1 MWEPVSLPFK
11 SSSLP
16 LPTLPTTD
24 EIRSCSDILW
34 ERCYD
39 KIVAVNDKV
48 VIKFG
53 GSVSV
58 WEGQALIYLEK
69 HVPQVSAPRLYAMY
83 QESNQ
88 VFLVMQRIPGVRL
101 DSIWPSLTPSE
112 KDDIVAKLR
121 QMFDT
126 MRQAECPWPNF
137 FGGLDGGGVYHYLF
151 YSQTKGDQKHLGP
164 FHGGAAFAA
173 GLAGN
178 FRALTERNG
187 RPDYK
192 VRLYETHLASVLQ
205 DRRPTLTHGDVHQKN
220 IMVVENL
227 NDQGGRSFD
236 VVLVDWERAG
246 WYPDFWEFFCAASLF
261 DMCYWEEEW
270 CWQVQQFL
278 QVPLAELAIMRMI
291 DKDLGWGR

>member
-1 MWEPVSLPFK
+1 MQQQHPSSVNSQSTPVLVKMWEPVSLPFK
-11 SSSLP
+11 NSSLP

-48 VIKFG
+48 VVKFG
-53 GSVSV
+53 GSVNA
-58 WEGQALIYLEK
+58 WEGQALMYLEK
-69 HVPQVSAPRLYAMY
+69 HVPPSFGSAT
-83 QESNQ
+83 
-88 VFLVMQRIPGVRL
+88 RIPGARL
-101 DSIWPSLTPSE
+101 HSIWPSLTPSE

-173 GLAGN
+173 GLAGI
-178 FRALTERNG
+178 FE
-187 RPDYK
+187 P
-192 VRLYETHLASVLQ
+192 
-205 DRRPTLTHGDVHQKN
+205 
-220 IMVVENL
+220 
-227 NDQGGRSFD
+227 
-236 VVLVDWERAG
+236 
-246 WYPDFWEFFCAASLF
+246 
-261 DMCYWEEEW
+261 
-270 CWQVQQFL
+270 
-278 QVPLAELAIMRMI
+278 
-291 DKDLGWGR
+291 

>member
-1 MWEPVSLPFK
+1 MPRHSPEGLTIYRVRAPITAAAVIVYEGKPAIGTRAGLTITILIDVSETMHWSRGWGKGDAKHTITQEKQRTGRVKARFLHYSSLRFHDYIILGYWGKRARSPPAPLDSQSTPVLVKMWEPVSLPFK

-112 KDDIVAKLR
+112 KDELLPNSARCSILCGKPSVPGPTFSEGWMAVVYITTYSTAKRRVIRSIWDLFMVELPLLR
-121 QMFDT
+121 
-126 MRQAECPWPNF
+126 
-137 FGGLDGGGVYHYLF
+137 
-151 YSQTKGDQKHLGP
+151 
-164 FHGGAAFAA
+164 
-173 GLAGN
+173 
-178 FRALTERNG
+178 
-187 RPDYK
+187 
-192 VRLYETHLASVLQ
+192 
-205 DRRPTLTHGDVHQKN
+205 
-220 IMVVENL
+220 
-227 NDQGGRSFD
+227 
-236 VVLVDWERAG
+236 
-246 WYPDFWEFFCAASLF
+246 ASLGIF
-261 DMCYWEEEW
+261 E
-270 CWQVQQFL
+270 
-278 QVPLAELAIMRMI
+278 P
-291 DKDLGWGR
+291 